1 LTVRIEPVSGN
12 RIRIFSNDGKVY
24 LDLIE
29 NPMIE
34 KFTVNVLLK
43 KQEIRLDSDEIR
55 NTVDIDR
62 RGNVFWITGRQ

>member
-1 LTVRIEPVSGN
+1 VRIEPVSGN

>member
-1 LTVRIEPVSGN
+1 MRIEPVSGN